1 MRLNEI
7 DYGNARPIE
16 GYGPGFFRIGSDVHH
31 GAVLVTADAAEP
43 WGGYED
49 LETALTLSG
58 HVDVLFVGTGQTMTA
73 IPKALRDRLEA
84 AGIGVEP
91 MATDAACRT
100 FNVLLSEGRR
110 VAAALLP
117 V

>member
-7 DYGNARPIE
+7 TFSNALPIE
-16 GYGPGFFRIGSDVHH
+16 GYGPGFFRIGGRVHE
-31 GAVLVTADAAEP
+31 GAVAVYSGGVHA

-49 LETALTLSG
+49 LETILA
-58 HVDVLFVGTGQTMTA
+58 A
-73 IPKALRDRLEA
+73 RDRLDVIFIGTGPSVAHIPTDLRRTLEE
-84 AGIGVEP
+84 AGIGAEA

-100 FNVLLSEGRR
+100 YNVLLSEARR
-110 VAAALLP
+110 VGIAALP